1 MPKHTPGP
9 WRVTEAHGQ
18 TQVVAVNRH
27 PEKAVTGIAD
37 IFDSIDGTREWG
49 ANARLIAAAP
59 DMLEALKG
67 ALSEFDQ
74 MSCECV
80 DDDIYGYVEDAIKK
94 AEGRE

>member
-1 MPKHTPGP
+1 MSKHTPGP

-37 IFDSIDGTREWG
+37 IFDSIDGTEEWA

-59 DMLEALKG
+59 VMLAVLEAVSEELMDRPEDFDDWMHAEIPE
-67 ALSEFDQ
+67 ALH
-74 MSCECV
+74 
-80 DDDIYGYVEDAIKK
+80 K
-94 AEGRE
+94 ARGET